1 MKSFREVKNIV
12 AEKKKVIKFNYPT
25 GGKYCLLN
33 ESSGYPSADFLN
45 APGMVVPRDNMSS
58 AAPGTSGS
66 Q

>member
-1 MKSFREVKNIV
+1 M

-25 GGKYCLLN
+25 GAKYCLLN

-45 APGMVVPRDNMSS
+45 TPGTVVPKDHISS
-58 AAPGTSGS
+58 AAPGSRGP